1 MPKICVSVAR
11 TRHKM
16 MIAEY
21 EAAARQ
27 GADLVELRL
36 DYLRREPDFG
46 RLLRNRYAPVVA
58 TCRRRDDGGRF
69 SGSEEDRRRILRL
82 AIVAGVDYV
91 DLESDIADEIPRYGK
106 TKRIISYHNFETTP
120 ANLKLILR
128 HMESL
133 DPDVIKI
140 ATLATCPADNVRVLE
155 LIKQTKVPTV
165 AFCMGE
171 FGVPSRI
178 LCGVWGSPFT
188 YAAFN
193 PQRLLAPGQLTLRQV
208 RDVYHFHRLDPE
220 TAVYGVI
227 GDPIMHSLSPHVHN
241 AAFRQL
247 GINAVYVPFRVTRE
261 QFQTFL
267 EDVAPLR
274 PRGFSVTIPHKES
287 AVAKVQYADGAV
299 RMVRALNTLVR
310 RDGYWEGHN
319 TDYRAA
325 MMLLEARVGASPGTR
340 QPFGGKRAL
349 VLGAGGVARAIVFG
363 LVRRGAL
370 VTVCGRTLE
379 RAALLAKEAGA
390 RHVPWQQRTG
400 VPCDILVNCTP
411 VGMFPNV
418 DEIPVPPGFLE
429 EHMIVFDTVYH
440 PENTLLIKEARAR
453 GCQVITGLE
462 MFIKQAVLQFQ
473 LFTDQEAPEEL
484 MLAVARRE
492 LALAAGTTAS
502 ETGAGMGAETV
513 DM

>member
-1 MPKICVSVAR
+1 MPGICVSVAR

-21 EAAARQ
+21 KAAAEQ

-46 RLLRNRYAPVVA
+46 RLLRERPAPVIA
-58 TCRRRDDGGRF
+58 TCRRRDEGGRF
-69 SGSEEDRRRILRL
+69 SGSEEDRKRILRL
-82 AIVAGVDYV
+82 AIAQGVDYV
-91 DLESDIADEIPRYGK
+91 DLEADIADEIPRYGK

-120 ANLKLILR
+120 ANLKLVVR
-128 HMESL
+128 HLESL
-133 DPDVIKI
+133 DPDIIKVV
-140 ATLATCPADNVRVLE
+140 TLATSPKDNVRVLE
-155 LIKQTKVPTV
+155 LIRETKVPTV

-171 FGVPSRI
+171 LGVPSRI
-178 LCGVWGSPFT
+178 LCGKWGAPFT

-193 PQRLLAPGQLTLRQV
+193 PQRLLAPGQLTFRQV
-208 RDVYHFHRLDPE
+208 RDVYHFHQVTRNSE
-220 TAVYGVI
+220 IYAVI

-241 AAFRQL
+241 AAFRHL
-247 GINAVYVPFRVTRE
+247 GIDAIYVPFRVTRD
-261 QFQTFL
+261 QFPTFL
-267 EDVAPLR
+267 EDVEPLKI
-274 PRGFSVTIPHKES
+274 RGFSVTIPHKES
-287 AVAKVQYADGAV
+287 AVTKVEYADGAV

-325 MMLLEARVGASPGTR
+325 MMLLESRAAAPAGTR

-379 RAALLAKEAGA
+379 RAAALAKEAGA
-390 RHVPWQQRTG
+390 RHIPWQQRTG

-411 VGMFPNV
+411 IGMFPNV
-418 DEIPVPPGFLE
+418 DECPVPPGYLE
-429 EHMIVFDTVYH
+429 ERMLVFDTVYH
-440 PENTLLIKEARAR
+440 PENTLLIKEARNR

-462 MFIKQAVLQFQ
+462 MFVKQAVLQFQ
-473 LFTDQEAPEEL
+473 LFTEQEAPEEL

-492 LALAAGTTAS
+492 LAMTDTTAATAKGQGTS
-502 ETGAGMGAETV
+502 EDAV
-513 DM
+513 V